1 LAAALTHLLFK
12 TDDTP
17 GDDFSVIDVH
27 RLNVVFGRRAD
38 FQERFVSTA
47 AVRTFDE
54 LAHLSS
60 KITDFKFVA

>member
-1 LAAALTHLLFK
+1 LTAASTHLFFK
-12 TDDTP
+12 TDGSP
-17 GDDFSVIDVH
+17 GDVFSVIDVH

-47 AVRTFDE
+47 AARTFDE

-60 KITDFKFVA
+60 KITDFKVVA